1 MSLAEAARPAR
12 PGPAQVVP
20 GAFGRLLR
28 SELRL
33 VFGRRRN
40 LVLLAGLAV
49 IPLLIAVA
57 IALSDDGPEAGEGPP
72 FLSRVS
78 SNGLFL
84 VFTALTVSLPLFL
97 PLTVGVVS
105 GDAVAGEAGA
115 GTLRYLLT
123 VPVTRGRLLLAKGLA
138 SYAFAVAAVGTVAV
152 VGLVAGAALFG
163 LGETTLL
170 SGDTVPLGEA
180 LLRALGVAAYVALS
194 LTGLVA
200 VGLFLS
206 TLTEV
211 PVAAMAATVVVAVAS
226 SILNALPQLAV
237 VHPYL
242 LTHHWLDFGELLRVQ
257 VDLGS
262 LADGLL
268 VQVSWVLVAG
278 ALAWSRFSTADVTS

>member
-1 MSLAEAARPAR
+1 MSLVETAPVGRR
-12 PGPAQVVP
+12 S
-20 GAFGRLLR
+20 GATGRFLR

-40 LVLLAGLAV
+40 QVLLAGLGL
-49 IPLLIAVA
+49 IPLLIALAVT
-57 IALSDDGPEAGEGPP
+57 LTNDGPSDGGGPP
-72 FLSRVS
+72 FSERVS

-97 PLTVGVVS
+97 PLAVGIVS

-123 VPVTRGRLLLAKGLA
+123 VPVGRGRLLVVKGLA
-138 SYAFAVAAVGTVAV
+138 AFLYALAAVLVVAL
-152 VGLVAGAALFG
+152 VGLAAGALLFG

-170 SGDTVPLGEA
+170 SGDTVSVGEG

-200 VGLFLS
+200 VGLLMS

-211 PVAAMAATVVVAVAS
+211 PVAAMAATVVVAVVNS
-226 SILNALPQLAV
+226 VLDALPQLSV

-242 LTHHWLDFGELLRVQ
+242 LTHHWFDFGDLLRTT
-257 VDLGS
+257 VDYGS
-262 LADGLL
+262 LAEGLL
-268 VQVSWVLVAG
+268 VQVGWVLVAG
-278 ALAWSRFSTADVTS
+278 SLAWSRFTTADVTA